1 MEQKMKSLKMLRQR
15 KILLVMPLLILPFIT
30 IMFWALG
37 GGKMN
42 AANGALVEKEGFNI
56 KLPDANLKEG
66 MALDKMNYYEQA
78 ALDSTKLE
86 ELIKKDPNYLSQ
98 SFQEDST
105 QTTNG
110 TSYNQSSSKGSNGL
124 NSAMYRDP
132 NEEKVHE
139 KLEALQRA
147 INKPIASPTQ
157 SPDFNNYAK
166 GGTSAMR
173 SDDVERLE
181 ETMQS
186 MNGQNEAQDPELK
199 QLNGMLESI
208 LDIQHPDRVQEK
220 LRKVSEAQR
229 GQVFAIGTKTKEDN
243 ISSLQITPTNPVN
256 GQSKG
261 NGFYSLDEP
270 ANIDY
275 NQNAVTAVIHET
287 QTIVNGST
295 VKLRLVHAIFINGVK
310 IPKNI
315 FLFGMASLKGERL
328 IIKINSLRYDNSLF
342 PVDLSVYDMDGLS
355 GIYIPGAINRDVA
368 KESADRSMQ
377 TLGVTTL
384 DDSWGAQA
392 AGVGIEAAKTLLS
405 KKVKLVKVIVKAGYQ
420 VLLRD
425 EKQKTQGFQLKTK
438 NY

>member
-1 MEQKMKSLKMLRQR
+1 MEQKIKSLKMLRQR
-15 KILLVMPLLILPFIT
+15 KILLVMPLLVLPFIT
-30 IMFWALG
+30 IIFWALG

-105 QTTNG
+105 EIASS
-110 TSYNQSSSKGSNGL
+110 TSNNRSSSRKGSNGL

-157 SPDFNNYAK
+157 IPDFNKYTK
-166 GGTSAMR
+166 GNTGVMR
-173 SDDVERLE
+173 SDGVERLE
-181 ETMQS
+181 KMMQS

-199 QLNGMLESI
+199 QLSGMLESI
-208 LDIQHPDRVQEK
+208 LDIQHPDRVQDK
-220 LRKVSEAQR
+220 LRKLSQAQR
-229 GQVFAIGTKTKEDN
+229 GQVFAITTITKEDN
-243 ISSLQITPTNPVN
+243 ISSLQIVPTNPTVSDR
-256 GQSKG
+256 QSKG

-270 ANIDY
+270 TITDD
-275 NQNAVTAVIHET
+275 NQNATAAVIHET

-295 VKLRLVHAIFINGVK
+295 VKLRLVNAVFINGFK
-310 IPKNI
+310 IPKDN
-315 FLFGMASLKGERL
+315 FLFGTASLKGERL
-328 IIKINSLRYDNSLF
+328 IIKINSLRYANSLF

-377 TLGVTTL
+377 TLGVPTL
-384 DDSWGAQA
+384 DDSWGAQV
-392 AGVGIEAAKTLLS
+392 AGVGIEAAKSLLS
-405 KKVKLVKVIVKAGYQ
+405 KNVKLIKVVVKAGYQ

-425 EKQKTQGFQLKTK
+425 EKQKQNGSH
-438 NY
+438 